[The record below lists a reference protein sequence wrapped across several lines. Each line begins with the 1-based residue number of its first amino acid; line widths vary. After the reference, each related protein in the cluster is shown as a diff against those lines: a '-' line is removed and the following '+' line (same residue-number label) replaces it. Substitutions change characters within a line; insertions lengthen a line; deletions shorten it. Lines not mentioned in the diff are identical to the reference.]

1 MRAAG
6 ITTPIACDVPL
17 VDAVFMV
24 CEKGALIPLANH
36 TLQPIERLAL
46 TVTVPRPIARAESA
60 RHGVIEFQQND
71 PHTVKL
77 SLPLEIND
85 FVKLYFR

>member
-1 MRAAG
+1 MPKA
-6 ITTPIACDVPL
+6 T
-17 VDAVFMV
+17 AVFDADDSRLS
-24 CEKGALIPLANH
+24 GALARINGR
-36 TLQPIERLAL
+36 TLAL
-46 TVTVPRPIARAESA
+46 QSRIAMES
-60 RHGVIEFQQND
+60 GVIEFQQND